1 MIGTK
6 RRIGDQS
13 TVISAARMRPS
24 TLCCATTVYSEEL
37 WQKLCSAKFQA
48 QCRKLQ
54 QSWCQEVMGCFESR
68 TSVPEAAGKVHDVGR
83 AVPKPTEGVMD
94 DDLDW
99 ITGDKS
105 PVTPARALA
114 TSERN
119 AGYLADAPLDVVV
132 QIELEGGWRDCS
144 TEETRAICQ
153 HLAKGE
159 TAFQIHARG
168 QNYYIDFSRPDE
180 GGIQANVST
189 GKKRKL
195 RILDKEEDEP
205 VAEEDG
211 VGSADPS
218 SASAAASP
226 EVSLQRSY
234 GPQSKR
240 GGASMHPYRV
250 LEGNDH
256 AKKCFAQFEAN
267 EARLCG
273 EWAVFYHSYSFAALI
288 YEVHAAVGSVLFR
301 FRSQYATL
309 PRILV
314 HEFKETP
321 DAATLKKRFN
331 EEFATNKRDHH
342 PDFRRVGLSVMC
354 SLASTGPEACVAM
367 VFIAG
372 YSCKDLSFRGVLE
385 NLLESCYVPKA
396 KVRKLAD
403 EIIAMSEKHGLD
415 VSQFGGKACHSGK
428 PGHLMQLFIKRHL
441 VDKLV
446 YAAKP
451 YGPVDDERMPISKWM
466 DSNSSTQ
473 IGQARVLAHPK
484 YFMQANCVRM
494 FVASAD
500 PTFHRNRQEFQNE
513 LIQKLSLI
521 LGEPS
526 LRERAATGIYGGT
539 LPSWWTAE
547 DQRKHA

>member
-1 MIGTK
+1 
-6 RRIGDQS
+6 
-13 TVISAARMRPS
+13 
-24 TLCCATTVYSEEL
+24 
-37 WQKLCSAKFQA
+37 
-48 QCRKLQ
+48 
-54 QSWCQEVMGCFESR
+54 MGCFESR